1 MYIQLSMP
9 RLTQACPFTLPP
21 YRSSAITTSTMTPAL
36 SSTVDSLF
44 AGGTGILGPE
54 GHRSGIFKKQILSQ
68 AAVTLN
74 GITGDEHADKRV
86 HGGPEKA
93 VHHYASEN
101 YQRFAAQYPDIAKDF
116 FLGSIGENISTHGL
130 TEKNVH
136 IGDIFRIGS
145 VVAQVSQPRSP
156 CWKIDHRFGV
166 ERMSMFVAKEHITGW
181 YYRILEP
188 GFMSA
193 GDKIELLERQPGSFS
208 IDDFWKIQLS
218 HRPALD
224 ELIALAAAPGLA
236 ADWQRRLTERA
247 KWMQKAGNVD
257 STT

>member
-1 MYIQLSMP
+1 MISKPIIL
-9 RLTQACPFTLPP
+9 
-21 YRSSAITTSTMTPAL
+21 I
-36 SSTVDSLF
+36 DSLF
-44 AGGTGILGPE
+44 AGGIGILSAE
-54 GHRSGIFKKQILSQ
+54 GHRSGIFKKAISTQ
-68 AAVTLN
+68 ATVTIN
-74 GITGDEHADKRV
+74 GIAGDEHADKRV

-101 YQRFAAQYPDIAKDF
+101 YKRLAAQYPAVAHEF
-116 FLGSIGENISTHGL
+116 RPGSIGENISTTGL
-130 TEKNVH
+130 TEQNVH

-188 GFMSA
+188 GIMA
-193 GDKIELLERQPGSFS
+193 ADDKIEFLERQSGSFS
-208 IDDFWKIQLS
+208 IDDFWKVQLS

-224 ELIALAAAPGLA
+224 GLTALAAVPGLA
-236 ADWQRRLTERA
+236 ADWHRRLTERA
-247 KWMQKAGNVD
+247 KWMQKAENVD
-257 STT
+257 STG